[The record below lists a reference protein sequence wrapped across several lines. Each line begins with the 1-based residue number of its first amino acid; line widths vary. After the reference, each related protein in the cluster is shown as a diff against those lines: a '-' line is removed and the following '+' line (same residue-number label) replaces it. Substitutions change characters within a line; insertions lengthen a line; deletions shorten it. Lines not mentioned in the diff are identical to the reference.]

1 MDSRV
6 GAVEWGLKCKVKG
19 IHNLPF
25 DCSGDGE
32 RDRRL
37 ISAIERERK
46 RENRLGKVSLS
57 QKYYSKKVS
66 QN

>member
-6 GAVEWGLKCKVKG
+6 GEVEWGLKCKVKG

-32 RDRRL
+32 RDKRL

-46 RENRLGKVSLS
+46 RRLGKVSLS

>member
-6 GAVEWGLKCKVKG
+6 GELEWGLKCKVKG

-37 ISAIERERK
+37 ISAIERE
-46 RENRLGKVSLS
+46 NRLGKVSLS